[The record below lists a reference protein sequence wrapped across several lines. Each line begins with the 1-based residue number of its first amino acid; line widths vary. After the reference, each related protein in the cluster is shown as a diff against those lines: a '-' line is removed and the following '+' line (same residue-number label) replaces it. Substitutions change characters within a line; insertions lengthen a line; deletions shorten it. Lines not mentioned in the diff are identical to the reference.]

1 MFGPNNTMC
10 TSTALFQ
17 SALSPRRTMDFDLT
31 HGSAI
36 LARTPAALH
45 ALLDGLD
52 TSWTSATDG
61 PDTWSAYDRE
71 CLPILDR

>member
-1 MFGPNNTMC
+1 
-10 TSTALFQ
+10 
-17 SALSPRRTMDFDLT
+17 MDFDLT

-52 TSWTSATDG
+52 TSWTAATDG

-71 CLPILDR
+71 YLPILDR